1 MQLNRKKNENMGGR
15 PRRHTGG
22 QGAHEKIF
30 NITNYHRELCI
41 NYIHT
46 SGVVDK
52 KLRMHLLEK
61 GFSN

>member
-30 NITNYHRELCI
+30 NITNYHSNENQ
-41 NYIHT
+41 NYNEVSPHISQNGH
-46 SGVVDK
+46 
-52 KLRMHLLEK
+52 HQ
-61 GFSN
+61 NA